1 MSIDF
6 NMQAA
11 GLAQLGS
18 SGRPINPVLP
28 ADIGQRGLGTLF
40 EPPQPTDID
49 VGFILP
55 KTLGNLDGPPPQAI
69 LDILFFAA
77 PAARVHE
84 FAVQLRLNV
93 ALERTEEGKLIPPS
107 APIEKIK

>member
-1 MSIDF
+1 M
-6 NMQAA
+6 
-11 GLAQLGS
+11 
-18 SGRPINPVLP
+18 LP

-55 KTLGNLDGPPPQAI
+55 KKLGDLNGPPPQAI

-77 PAARVHE
+77 LVARVHE
-84 FAVQLRLNV
+84 FAVKFRLHV
-93 ALERTEEGKLIPPS
+93 VLERAEEGELICRS
-107 APIEKIK
+107 GPIE

>member
-6 NMQAA
+6 NMEAT
-11 GLAQLGS
+11 GSAQLGS
-18 SGRPINPVLP
+18 SGRPIDPVLP

-55 KTLGNLDGPPPQAI
+55 KKLGDLDGPPTQAI

-77 PAARVHE
+77 GVARVHE
-84 FAVQLRLNV
+84 FAMQLGLGVPLKR
-93 ALERTEEGKLIPPS
+93 AEEGELICRPS
-107 APIEKIK
+107 PIE